1 MELPNLYG
9 IVKEADVRTKG
20 QGNYKASYVPWAKVS
35 ALLLQHAP
43 GFHFELKKN
52 QEGKPWFEAPDGT
65 AFLVGFFRTPE
76 DTTTPEVVYSV
87 MDHRN
92 NPIKLEKVSSR
103 ILTDSERRCMC
114 LVAARTF
121 GLAGE
126 LWANDPIEGDYT
138 DATTTAPLPET
149 PSKPKVKASGK
160 KTVAKS
166 DENSPLSVDERQCL
180 LGAMQGFQQNDPD
193 GFKSLLLEFSS
204 TFGTGDTPVSKA
216 IQLKKHE
223 TFLQP
228 FLDTH
233 ASGNHT

>member
-52 QEGKPWFEAPDGT
+52 HQGQPWFEAPDGT
-65 AFLVGFFRTPE
+65 AYLVGYFTTP
-76 DTTTPEVVYSV
+76 DDSATPEVVYSV

-92 NPIKLEKVSSR
+92 NPIKVEKVSSR

-149 PSKPKVKASGK
+149 PSKPKVKATGK
-160 KTVAKS
+160 KTVATGGE
-166 DENSPLSVDERQCL
+166 DSPLPVNERDYL
-180 LGAMQGFQQNDPD
+180 LAEMQRLQKDMPDDFQA
-193 GFKSLLLEFSS
+193 LLLEFST
-204 TFGTGDTPVSKA
+204 TFNTGKTPVSKA
-216 IQLKKHE
+216 IQQRKHA
-223 TFLQP
+223 TFLDS
-228 FLDTH
+228 FGIRYN
-233 ASGNHT
+233 A

>member
-52 QEGKPWFEAPDGT
+52 PQGQPWFEAPDGT
-65 AFLVGFFRTPE
+65 AYLVGYFTTPE
-76 DTTTPEVVYSV
+76 ETSTPEVVYSV
-87 MDHRN
+87 MDNRN
-92 NPIKLEKVSSR
+92 NPIKVEKVSSR

-126 LWANDPIEGDYT
+126 LWANDPIEGDYS
-138 DATTTAPLPET
+138 DATTTPEIPET
-149 PSKPKVKASGK
+149 PTKPKVKATGNK
-160 KTVAKS
+160 KVTS
-166 DENSPLSVDERQCL
+166 SNPDNPLPVDERNYL
-180 LGAMQGFQQNDPD
+180 LAEMGRIQKDMPDDFQA
-193 GFKSLLLEFSS
+193 LLLEFST
-204 TFGTGDTPVSKA
+204 TFNTGKSPVSAA
-216 IQLKKHE
+216 IQQRKHA
-223 TFLQP
+223 T
-228 FLDTH
+228 FLDTF
-233 ASGNHT
+233 GIRYNP